1 LAFAA
6 AVADVA
12 NSSWSFIEEISK
24 GNSLSTLGNRS
35 LGKSGHWVFR
45 QLFRLWVS
53 MSQLRVAYLFNVC
66 AEKNPLPRVLVTH
79 IPLYR
84 PDDTPCGANRASPV
98 INQVIITPVLF

>member
-1 LAFAA
+1 
-6 AVADVA
+6 
-12 NSSWSFIEEISK
+12 
-24 GNSLSTLGNRS
+24 
-35 LGKSGHWVFR
+35 
-45 QLFRLWVS
+45 

-98 INQVIITPVLF
+98 INQVIMTPVLF